1 MSFEVIIFRCKK
13 VITMAYLNTTE
24 AQQLMTGVV
33 RIHKMVE
40 LRKLHQR
47 RRRSGASCGNCK
59 SFCHSLG
66 LQKETREFIKKY
78 QR

>member
-1 MSFEVIIFRCKK
+1 MS
-13 VITMAYLNTTE
+13 YLTRTE
-24 AQQLMTGVV
+24 AQQLMAGVV
-33 RIHKMVE
+33 NIHKMLE

-47 RRRSGASCGNCK
+47 RQRSGASCGSCK